1 MRSETLS
8 IVDAERI
15 RAQEL
20 LRAFELDLRHVISA
34 SGASVQE
41 IFDNEVIERA
51 EKKLMLQ
58 DQKASVAE
66 ILETL
71 SFGDLIQVILQ
82 NQIHFSVDSST
93 SPLFFRNEDLG
104 KLVALRNTLFHH
116 RDHEL
121 RVSDLDFLWNVM
133 RSLIVE
139 GFDGRRSKEQLLLTT
154 RILQTQSDRHDVDN
168 TLHNLPEQ
176 DYSDTGFIGRQEILR
191 KVTDLLKKE
200 PGASGTFTWLIGPGG
215 VGKSALALEVANRLK
230 YSGKFE
236 LIHWA
241 SFKQGEFTDSG
252 VRPLVDSLQNLSD
265 IPGAI
270 AETISGSTSNQKLRD
285 IWSALAGIPTLLI
298 LDNCESLEA
307 TQFMELSESEPPLN
321 VRFLLT
327 SRTHGAIGIP
337 YRVSDFTEDE
347 CRKFLGKMGRVF
359 ESQVLLD
366 IAKNDDSLKNL
377 INATGKTPLAIKWVA
392 KRCVK
397 GDNLEDILNS
407 QGSLFDYCVGAG
419 FREISPIARK
429 LIEMLHE
436 SKDWMS
442 TSDLISLVGSS
453 VESLQEALREL
464 NDRMF
469 LDQKSGD
476 GVTTRYRLNETVE
489 NFMVHSLEVDALKG
503 VENRRLIRALRQRG
517 SQNQTAQQT
526 KGYFSSYFVDRSS
539 DEQNGVAAR
548 LFEALGA
555 SKRQSASQIREHL
568 NILRSIQQVAPKYWE
583 VYRVQGHLLSWLGQN
598 SDAEDFLLQAIELA
612 PEGRPKARCLC
623 FLADIVGQ
631 TDNVKALSYAR
642 DAYNASPEWFTNLKL
657 CRFSYFAGHIDEA
670 IAKLEILY
678 QNSTDDY
685 HRYCSAY
692 EISRAFQRGS
702 QIEIDSPESAQ
713 LVKTYARSGLKNL
726 LQCYELRFMK
736 DQFGSW
742 SRDSTYLPFSD
753 RIPEVHLELLAR
765 FIKQIGS
772 RDEYLNEKEFID
784 KVADSLR
791 AVGARNYLDIV
802 EEKKV
807 NFNKQ
812 AAEKF
817 LRAVG
822 KDLISENFQSFLS
835 TSAS

>member
-1 MRSETLS
+1 MRSETS
-8 IVDAERI
+8 FIVDDERI

-20 LRAFELDLRHVISA
+20 LRAFELDLRHTISGF
-34 SGASVQE
+34 GALPHE
-41 IFDNEVIERA
+41 IFENEMIEGVG
-51 EKKLMLQ
+51 KKLRSQ

-66 ILETL
+66 ILERL
-71 SFGDLIQVILQ
+71 SFGELVQIILQ
-82 NQIHFSVDSST
+82 NQIYFSVDSST
-93 SPLFFRNEDLG
+93 SPLFFRSEDLG

-121 RVSDLDFLWNVM
+121 LVSDLDFMWDVV
-133 RSLIVE
+133 RSIIVE
-139 GFDGRRSKEQLLLTT
+139 GYDGKRSKEQLLLTA

-230 YSGKFE
+230 YAGKFE

-241 SFKQGEFTDSG
+241 SFKPGEFTDSG

-270 AETISGSTSNQKLRD
+270 AETISGSTSDQSLRD
-285 IWSALAGIPTLLI
+285 IWSALSGIPTLLI

-307 TQFMELSESEPPLN
+307 TQFMALSESEPPLN

-327 SRTHGAIGIP
+327 SRTHGAIGVP

-366 IAKNDDSLKNL
+366 IAKNDDSLRNL

-429 LIEMLHE
+429 LVEMLHE
-436 SKDWMS
+436 SKDWVS

-453 VESLQEALREL
+453 IESLQESLREL

-489 NFMVHSLEVDALKG
+489 NFMAHSLEIDALKG
-503 VENRRLIRALRQRG
+503 VENRRRIRALRQRG
-517 SQNQTAQQT
+517 SENQTAQQT
-526 KGYFSSYFVDRSS
+526 KGYFSPYFVDRSS
-539 DEQNGVAAR
+539 DEQNVVAAR
-548 LFEALGA
+548 LYEALGA
-555 SKRQSASQIREHL
+555 SKRQSLSEIREQL
-568 NILRSIQQVAPKYWE
+568 KTVRSIQQVAPKYWE

-598 SDAEDFLLQAIELA
+598 SDAEDLLLQAIELA

-631 TDNVKALSYAR
+631 SDNVEALSYAR
-642 DAYNASPEWFTNLKL
+642 GAYDASPEWLTNLKL
-657 CRFSYFAGHIDEA
+657 CRFIYFAGLIDEA
-670 IAKLEILY
+670 ITKLEFLY

-692 EISRAFQRGS
+692 EISRAFQRGA
-702 QIEIDSPESAQ
+702 QIEIDSQASAQ

-726 LQCYELRFMK
+726 LQCYEFRFMK
-736 DQFGSW
+736 DQFGTW
-742 SRDSTYLPFSD
+742 SRNNIYLPFSD
-753 RIPEVHLELLAR
+753 SILEVHLELLAR

-784 KVADSLR
+784 KVTDALR
-791 AVGARNYLDIV
+791 VVGARNFLDIV
-802 EEKKV
+802 KEKKIS
-807 NFNKQ
+807 FNRQ

-817 LRAVG
+817 LKVVG
-822 KDLISENFQSFLS
+822 QDSISENLRSFLS
-835 TSAS
+835 TSAG